1 MNEKYINPFLQ
12 AFVNIMPQFGLTE
25 ISRRSVSLKGRTIK
39 SPGVIVIIGL
49 LGEVKGNVIY
59 GMTEEDAK
67 KVASA
72 MMMGM
77 PVNDLDE
84 LAQSAISE
92 LVNMLTANVATNFS
106 LEGIQ
111 VDIST
116 PTLIKGDFSAN
127 ACTDKVISV
136 EMAANDVVIDMN
148 ISLEKI

>member
-1 MNEKYINPFLQ
+1 
-12 AFVNIMPQFGLTE
+12 
-25 ISRRSVSLKGRTIK
+25 
-39 SPGVIVIIGL
+39 
-49 LGEVKGNVIY
+49 
-59 GMTEEDAK
+59 MTEEDAK

-116 PTLIKGDFSAN
+116 PTLKKGDFSAN